1 MSLGLREIFILLK
14 PYKYMF
20 QDLPLYLEWTYGP
33 ILGCRGLKREKTK
46 REKFLIGSSFR
57 KDMILVSLYKR
68 KIWFSPYRCF
78 VNFGQSIHLSVR
90 TSRMKYEK
98 G

>member
-1 MSLGLREIFILLK
+1 
-14 PYKYMF
+14 MF

-46 REKFLIGSSFR
+46 REKLLIESSFR

-68 KIWFSPYRCF
+68 KIWFSPYRYVF
-78 VNFGQSIHLSVR
+78 LILVKAYIFQLR

-98 G
+98 GKVHR